1 MAKDLASKV
10 EGTVVLDRTSNE
22 AKYLST
28 VNAYASPSYNCTSCN
43 DEGCN
48 TCVGGGG
55 GPGPE

>member
-1 MAKDLASKV
+1 MAKNLVEIADEAVLSKV
-10 EGTVVLDRTSNE
+10 SSDEG
-22 AKYLST
+22 KYLSAIG
-28 VNAYASPSYNCTSCN
+28 AYSSASYDCTSCN